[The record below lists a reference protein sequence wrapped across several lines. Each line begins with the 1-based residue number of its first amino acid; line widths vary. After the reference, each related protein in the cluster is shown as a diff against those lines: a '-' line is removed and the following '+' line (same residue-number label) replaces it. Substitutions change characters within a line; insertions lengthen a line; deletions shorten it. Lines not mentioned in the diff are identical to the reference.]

1 MFSFEGVE
9 GRESD
14 CFPSLYLKWSTLNYC
29 IAYLQINCLM
39 WPLSFC
45 FLSLDSFPL
54 LVPGGISLLEQVLE
68 AGPAAGTALTLAY
81 EEMLSSGSKP

>member
-1 MFSFEGVE
+1 
-9 GRESD
+9 
-14 CFPSLYLKWSTLNYC
+14 
-29 IAYLQINCLM
+29 M